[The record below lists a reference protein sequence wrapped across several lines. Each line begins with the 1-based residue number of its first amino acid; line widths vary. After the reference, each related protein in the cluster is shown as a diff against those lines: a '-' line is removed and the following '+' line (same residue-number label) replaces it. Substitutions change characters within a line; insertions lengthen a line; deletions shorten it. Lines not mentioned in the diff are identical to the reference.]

1 VDSGK
6 LGHDRFHKK
15 KFSAHSSALRAKV
28 SSVTISTS
36 RMNPDKLFDYLDGRL
51 PDWER
56 SQLEEQ
62 LLSDSHLRRE
72 LEIARQ
78 IHARTRGELREVLLE
93 NQGGTAE
100 RGRKMALRVGT
111 AFIFLMGLNVAFGL
125 WLIARHETANP
136 NRKLLETRM
145 RDQIMKS
152 LEHATHETLTPPPL
166 DVSDIT
172 IAVARGRLD
181 AVADQVVSIA
191 KRLGGSAT
199 KELPDPH
206 RLGVLVDIPANKEV
220 EFRSAIATISG
231 GAPTSAPP
239 SGSTGE
245 GAEKKS
251 FVVQIVE
258 ATQP

>member
-1 VDSGK
+1 
-6 LGHDRFHKK
+6 
-15 KFSAHSSALRAKV
+15 
-28 SSVTISTS
+28 
-36 RMNPDKLFDYLDGRL
+36 MNPDKLFDYLDGRL

-62 LLSDSHLRRE
+62 LLSDSQLRRE

-78 IHARTRGELREVLLE
+78 IHIRTGGELREVLLE
-93 NQGGTAE
+93 NEAGTAE

-111 AFIFLMGLNVAFGL
+111 AFILLMGLNVAFGL

-145 RDQIMKS
+145 RDQITKS

-172 IAVARGRLD
+172 ITVARGRLD

-191 KRLGGSAT
+191 KRLGGSGT

-220 EFRSAIATISG
+220 EFRSAIATITG
-231 GAPTSAPP
+231 GAPNPAPP
-239 SGSTGE
+239 SGSTGQGE
-245 GAEKKS
+245 EKKS